1 MKYMYLLFPL
11 CKGYTIEKWE
21 IIQENYTKDRGMT
34 YIIKRS
40 YESLISSRYHLL
52 EIDEKY
58 MAYHEYIIASFSPKC
73 VLLKHIMNL
82 NNIITELGEK
92 LGNNYVEIIYS
103 QIHQAKKELEKYL

>member
-40 YESLISSRYHLL
+40 YESLKSSRYHIL

-58 MAYHEYIIASFSPKC
+58 MAYHEYIIARF
-73 VLLKHIMNL
+73 I
-82 NNIITELGEK
+82 
-92 LGNNYVEIIYS
+92 
-103 QIHQAKKELEKYL
+103 